1 MTRSRNIF
9 FLRAVRQKLQT
20 DEAKAIYKTR
30 SQVAEFPN
38 LWIKA
43 KFGLRQF
50 SVRGVAKVSV
60 ESQWVALTYNIQQW
74 IRLRWRPNMVS
85 KLVPA

>member
-1 MTRSRNIF
+1 M
-9 FLRAVRQKLQT
+9 QT
-20 DEAKAIYKTR
+20 DEAKAVYKTR

-38 LWIKA
+38 LWIKT

-50 SVRGVAKVSV
+50 SVRGVAKVRI

-74 IRLRWRPNMVS
+74 IRLLWRPKLVS

>member
-1 MTRSRNIF
+1 M
-9 FLRAVRQKLQT
+9 QT

-50 SVRGVAKVSV
+50 SVRGVAKVRT
-60 ESQWVALTYNIQQW
+60 ESQWAALTYNIQQW
-74 IRLRWRPNMVS
+74 IRLRWKPRMISEP
-85 KLVPA
+85 LPA